1 MLRRYGKET
10 EDMPEYNL
18 EENLRYSMAKRKE
31 TIDSLN
37 TKISELSKNVEVLK
51 EERKRLDEELAPKRK
66 ELAELN
72 RKIFGAKRQ
81 HELLAKEYDELKV
94 LVYELQRRRNKYVE
108 DIANYEMEYGKYMN
122 MLNRVIA
129 KLDGR
134 ELKVKELRDLI
145 IETLEDEACK
155 MANSILAE
163 WIREGFIIPI
173 GEFTINITCPH
184 CFKTSPLPITR
195 DFMARLVR
203 SSTTIQCTLC
213 GGIIEITYEY
223 VVGELSKTI
232 KQKQ

>member
-1 MLRRYGKET
+1 VLRRYGKET

-134 ELKVKELRDLI
+134 ELKVKELHDLI
-145 IETLEDEACK
+145 IETLEDEAYR
-155 MANSILAE
+155 MANSILTK
-163 WIREGFIIPI
+163 WMREGFIIPI

-184 CFKTSPLPITR
+184 CFKTFPLPITR
-195 DFMARLVR
+195 DFMAWLVR
-203 SSTTIQCTLC
+203 SSTTIRCPLC
-213 GGIIEITYEY
+213 GGVIEITYEY